1 MDVDQKKKEEEPVP
15 DLGGVSRLIKEN
27 GQGTGFQAFMGMI
40 GAVGNGVMMP
50 IFFLYFGDLI
60 TIGTDG
66 EDSDYKAEGLR
77 LLVSFLVIGV
87 AFLVTNALQYVCW
100 GIVGAR
106 ISVKA
111 RKQYFANLLQQDVGY
126 YDEKN
131 SGAINT
137 ELISDCL
144 YIAGMGTAIG
154 LVVQHTFTFVG
165 SFVLAF

>member
-1 MDVDQKKKEEEPVP
+1 MVHPY
-15 DLGGVSRLIKEN
+15 VSVKGHRKIRPTELVWKHQDPQTSSLILQPCCFSKCAKRANLLQFNLYFQRPSLRAKCLRHPKVRVIRVHEVQWTLIKRR
-27 GQGTGFQAFMGMI
+27 G
-40 GAVGNGVMMP
+40 
-50 IFFLYFGDLI
+50 IF
-60 TIGTDG
+60 
-66 EDSDYKAEGLR
+66 
-77 LLVSFLVIGV
+77 
-87 AFLVTNALQYVCW
+87 
-100 GIVGAR
+100 GAR